1 MTNQTPPSWFDEPA
15 GSRALRWGPPLRPS
29 DSTGELQLPGSA
41 PGARGAGPLTGI
53 PPAQTV
59 LAKLLNAQVLLSEEW
74 DEMSAADRDLI
85 GRLNS
90 TDSLLNKLQKMG
102 LLTAFQAETIRT
114 GSADELILGNYRLLD
129 VLGQG
134 GMGTVYRAEHLR
146 LRRHVAVK
154 VMAQFNDPG
163 GKLTTRFYA
172 EARAVAKLQH
182 PHIVACFDSGRDART
197 GTAPRDYFVMEL
209 VPGQDLFHLVRER
222 GPMTPLRACD
232 LFRQVADALAEAH
245 RHNLIHRDIKPSNV
259 LVTPDGQAKVL
270 DFGLVR
276 MPSHNMTEPGVV
288 LGTIG
293 YMSPEQARDPHS
305 VDGRAD
311 LFSLGATM
319 YWALTG
325 RDPYPETGNAVQD
338 LHRRFTT
345 TPPAVHRVRSDVPVE
360 LSDLIVRLM
369 QAEPDA
375 RFPSART
382 VSAALTGFA
391 LWLPN
396 GTAPAA
402 ASRVERPGRGRVLVV
417 EDDPSVRGL
426 MVALLQD
433 QYVVRE
439 AEDGE
444 TALMELLRD
453 PPDLMV
459 TDVGL
464 PGMTGP
470 ELVQKAR
477 GAGLDASRLKVLLTS
492 GELPAE
498 ALGGLSV
505 SAGDDYISKPFA
517 PVEFLSRTRTLM
529 LRRPA
534 NPGESALALAMTPL
548 PATGRNRPEAGVEA
562 LALTAA
568 RLLAETQLAAEG
580 LGKRVSRY
588 VRALCRAASDAG
600 DHAKLKD
607 EKFVELLSA
616 VAPIYDIGLL
626 GVPRQTLLKPDRLD
640 STERLVV
647 QAHCS
652 LGAEVLDDIAVSCGA
667 DVAGLDVAAEVIR
680 GHHER
685 WDGTGYPDGLAGTEI
700 PLSAR
705 VVALVATYEAL
716 RSRRP
721 HRPPLSHVQAV
732 RLITHDMP
740 GHFDPALV
748 TAFASVASRFDQIHQ
763 EL

>member
-1 MTNQTPPSWFDEPA
+1 MINQTPPSWLDEPDS
-15 GSRALRWGPPLRPS
+15 GTALRWGQPLHPS

-41 PGARGAGPLTGI
+41 PGSSASGHLFGAPQ
-53 PPAQTV
+53 AQTV
-59 LAKLLNAQVLLSEEW
+59 LTKLLTTQVLLSEEW
-74 DEMSAADRDLI
+74 DEMSAADREYL
-85 GRLNS
+85 GRATS
-90 TDSLLNKLQKMG
+90 TDVLLNKLNKMG
-102 LLTAFQAETIRT
+102 LLTAFQADTIRAGT
-114 GSADELILGNYRLLD
+114 PDELILGNYRLID

-146 LRRHVAVK
+146 LRRQVALK
-154 VMAQFNDPG
+154 VMAHFNDPG

-182 PHIVACFDSGRDART
+182 PHIVGCFDSGRDARS

-209 VPGQDLFHLVRER
+209 VPGQDLFHLVREQ
-222 GPMTPLRACD
+222 GPMTPIRACD
-232 LFRQVADALAEAH
+232 LFRQVAEALAEAH

-270 DFGLVR
+270 DFGLAR

-345 TPPAVHRVRSDVPVE
+345 TPPPVHRVRADVPVE

-369 QAEPDA
+369 QSEPEA

-391 LWLPN
+391 LWLPH
-396 GTAPAA
+396 GTAAA
-402 ASRVERPGRGRVLVV
+402 ASRVVRPGRGRVLVV
-417 EDDPSVRGL
+417 DDDPSVRGL

-433 QYVVRE
+433 QYEVRE

-444 TALMELLRD
+444 AALMELLRD
-453 PPDLMV
+453 PPDLLV

-477 GAGLDASRLKVLLTS
+477 AAGLDASRLKVLLTS

-517 PVEFLSRTRTLM
+517 PVEFLSRARTLM

-534 NPGESALALAMTPL
+534 QAGESALGQTPP
-548 PATGRNRPEAGVEA
+548 PATGRNRPEAGAEA

-568 RLLAETQLAAEG
+568 RLLSETQLAADG

-588 VRALCRAASDAG
+588 VRALCRAAGDGG
-600 DHAKLKD
+600 DHEKLKD
-607 EKFVELLSA
+607 ERFVEALAA

-640 STERLVV
+640 ATERSVI

-667 DVAGLDVAAEVIR
+667 DVAGLDTAAEVVR

-705 VVALVATYEAL
+705 VVALVSTYEAL

-721 HRPPLSHVQAV
+721 HRPPLSHAQAV

-740 GHFDPALV
+740 GHFDPGLV

-763 EL
+763 GL